1 MIPKYFFLAAL
12 CLLTRTGSHAQL
24 PSFSVFERLQGL
36 TGVWIMKNDKRQ
48 VYEDWRRVNDSTLAG
63 RSYTVN
69 RQDTV
74 LLEEMRL
81 FRRDAS
87 LYFEATTTGEP
98 GQGTVRFTAVSTDEK
113 EVVFENKQHDFPQR
127 IGYAFPVERHFSAW
141 IEGTINQT
149 KKRSAYSFER
159 PTTLH

>member
-1 MIPKYFFLAAL
+1 MIPKYYLLTAL
-12 CLLTRTGSHAQL
+12 FLLTRAAADAQS
-24 PSFSVFERLQGL
+24 PSVSVFERLQGL
-36 TGVWIMKNDKRQ
+36 TGVWIMKSDKNQ
-48 VYEDWRRVNDSTLAG
+48 VYEEWRRVNDSTLAG
-63 RSYTVN
+63 RSYTLN

-81 FRRDAS
+81 FRSDAS
-87 LYFEATTTGEP
+87 LYFEATTTAEP

-113 EVVFENKQHDFPQR
+113 EVVFENKHHDFPQR
-127 IGYAFPVERHFSAW
+127 IGYAFPDERHFSAW

-159 PTTLH
+159 PTLLH